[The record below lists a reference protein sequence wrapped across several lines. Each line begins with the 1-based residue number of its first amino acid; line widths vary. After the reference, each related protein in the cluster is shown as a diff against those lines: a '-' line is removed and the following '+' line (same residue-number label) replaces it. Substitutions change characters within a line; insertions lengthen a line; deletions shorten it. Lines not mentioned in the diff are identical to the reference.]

1 MRKLGLLCA
10 GFLLLSASLMWAQSG
25 PDKVCEVTLTTPK
38 PGAAK
43 QFEDARKKHNG
54 FHQAEKD
61 KNAIM
66 IWSISTGPSTG
77 KYLTATCGL
86 AWKDM
91 DGHDA
96 FDQRDEAD
104 RQRVLAPTIAS
115 TEASYYIFR
124 SDLSSASEPATPAK
138 MMTVVHFFVKSAGLP
153 QFTDGIKR
161 INAAIAQTKYPSKP
175 SRWYQLANG
184 GVGPHFVL
192 VTDRASWADMQG
204 PEQSLMDVLK
214 QAYGNDDK
222 TLQTLREAVDHTVSE
237 MLDYRADL
245 SYMPAK

>member
-1 MRKLGLLCA
+1 MRKHGFLCA
-10 GFLLLSASLMWAQSG
+10 ALLVLSASLGWTQAG
-25 PDKVCEVTLTTPK
+25 PDKVCEVNVTTPK

-66 IWSISTGPSTG
+66 VWSISTGPGTD

-86 AWKDM
+86 TWKDM

-96 FDQRDEAD
+96 FDKRDAAD
-104 RQRVLAPTIAS
+104 REKTLAPTIAS
-115 TEASYYIFR
+115 NESSYYVLR
-124 SDLSSASEPATPAK
+124 SDLSSAPEPATPAK
-138 MMTVVHFFVKSAGLP
+138 MVTVVHFFVKTAGVT
-153 QFTDGIKR
+153 QFSEGVKR

-184 GVGPHFVL
+184 GKGPHFVL
-192 VTDRASWADMQG
+192 VTDRNSWADMQG
-204 PEQSLMDVLK
+204 PQQSLVDMLK
-214 QAYGNDDK
+214 QAYGNEDK
-222 TLQTLREAVDHTVSE
+222 TLQTVREAIDYTVSE
-237 MLDYRADL
+237 ILEYRADL

>member
-1 MRKLGLLCA
+1 MRKLGLLWA
-10 GFLLLSASLMWAQSG
+10 GFLMLSTSLGWAQSG
-25 PDKVCEVTLTTPK
+25 PDKVCEVTVTTPK

-66 IWSISTGPSTG
+66 VWSISTGPATG
-77 KYLTATCGL
+77 KYLTATCGTT
-86 AWKDM
+86 WKDM

-96 FDQRDEAD
+96 FDKRDDAD
-104 RQRVLAPTIAS
+104 REKTLSPTIAS
-115 TEASYYIFR
+115 NEASYYILR
-124 SDLSSASEPATPAK
+124 SDLSSAPEPATAAK
-138 MMTVVHFFVKSAGLP
+138 MATVVHFFVKSAGVS
-153 QFTDGIKR
+153 QFTEAVKR
-161 INAAIAQTKYPSKP
+161 INAAITQTKYPTKP

-192 VTDRASWADMQG
+192 VTDRNSWADMQG
-204 PEQSLMDVLK
+204 PDQSLVDMLK
-214 QAYGNDDK
+214 QSYGNDDK
-222 TLQTLREAVDHTVSE
+222 TLQTVREAVDHTVSE

-245 SYMPAK
+245 SYIPAK